1 MDEKSI
7 ILVCSGDRKE
17 EVYKGWN
24 GLKKVKDQNK
34 YKKMIIFNLGDS
46 SDELNNQCIQFKD
59 KYDTFIFMVYRE
71 S

>member
-46 SDELNNQCIQFKD
+46 SDELNNQCI
-59 KYDTFIFMVYRE
+59 
-71 S
+71 